1 MAGVALANARL
12 GLVHGLAHPI
22 GARTGAHHGLVCA
35 LLLDAVLEF
44 NLQTSERRM
53 AELAWAVGAAKKN
66 TSIPEAARAFIA
78 FCRALRQDVG
88 IERKPEA
95 LQVPSDELPSVI
107 TETLAS
113 GSTKSNPRPVSAE
126 DALAVYEASLR

>member
-1 MAGVALANARL
+1 ALANARL

-66 TSIPEAARAFIA
+66 APIPEAARSFIA
-78 FCRALRQDVG
+78 FCRTLRQEVG
-88 IERKPEA
+88 IEKAPEA
-95 LQVPSDELPSVI
+95 LRVPDDELPSVVA
-107 TETLAS
+107 ETLAS